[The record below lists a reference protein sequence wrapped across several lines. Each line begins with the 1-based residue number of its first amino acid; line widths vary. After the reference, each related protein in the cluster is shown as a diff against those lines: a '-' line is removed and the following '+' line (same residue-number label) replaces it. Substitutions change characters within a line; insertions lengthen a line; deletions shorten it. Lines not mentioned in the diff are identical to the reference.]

1 MAVFFYSNKESEM
14 NQMTTKVRD
23 SWIVFS
29 LFVVFL
35 LLGAAAPAFLQAEP
49 NKDRRMGS
57 HTQHDRAMHDFVGH
71 SFMRLLRHAKD
82 LGLSE
87 EQVTKLKGQVAEY
100 QKARIRGEADLKL
113 AEVDVQALVHDDK
126 ADMTAIENAIKKSE
140 AAHSALRLEGVK
152 ALRAAAAVL
161 SPEQRE
167 KWRTSTAGRHGVGK
181 GESDYQSKP
190 EGTPKPK

>member
-1 MAVFFYSNKESEM
+1 MAVFFHSNKENEM
-14 NQMTTKVRD
+14 HRIATKVRR
-23 SWIVFS
+23 SWIGFGLLVVS
-29 LFVVFL
+29 LM
-35 LLGAAAPAFLQAEP
+35 LGAVAPALLQAEP
-49 NKDRRMGS
+49 DRDRRMGS

-87 EQVTKLKGQVAEY
+87 EQVTKLKSQAAEH

-140 AAHSALRLEGVK
+140 ASHSALRLEGVK

-167 KWRTSTAGRHGVGK
+167 KWRTSMAGRHGGGK
-181 GESDYQSKP
+181 GETEYQSKP